1 MLSGVS
7 RVLILSHV
15 KCKHLLVSTF
25 LVFSNMVQIICLIND
40 LRRKIQIPKLNSVN
54 GFLDTIQ
61 SAMTSS
67 FLSSMTSHSIFLLFS
82 SL

>member
-15 KCKHLLVSTF
+15 KCKHLFVSTF

-61 SAMTSS
+61 SVMTSS